1 MIALRVDYPL
11 MLPYVI
17 IYDEKNA
24 KTLQNCNKRT
34 NVTISTWLIIK
45 LIAVY
50 LLSGVSNVN
59 SPLKIVNRFIVDGFV
74 RLSNCLVAFKHFY

>member
-74 RLSNCLVAFKHFY
+74 RPSNCLAAFKHFY